1 MALLTA
7 EQVLTP
13 TQREMDSRAWSFGGT
28 WPYQPRWLFTDGIR
42 IHYVD
47 EGPRDGESVVMLHGS
62 PAWAY
67 VFRDAIRDVVDAG
80 LRAVA
85 YDQLGFGRSDKP
97 SREAE
102 YSLER
107 HVRHLDAL
115 VEALGLPAVTLW
127 ARGSGEATA
136 NVWAAKN
143 ERRVREVVV
152 DGAAPSWPPF
162 LRFPLLGKALV
173 KGAHVAVRGS
183 LSESGALDP
192 EERAAFLAPHPS
204 WASRSGIVAS
214 LASSPAP
221 DALVRASASR
231 ILAVA
236 EQAR

>member
-1 MALLTA
+1 MAQMTVR
-7 EQVLTP
+7 QLTP
-13 TQREMDSRAWSFGGT
+13 TQREMDSRDWSFGGT
-28 WPYQPRWLFTDGIR
+28 WPYEPRWLFTDGIR

-47 EGPRDGESVVMLHGS
+47 EGPRDGEPVVLLHGS
-62 PAWAY
+62 PAWSY
-67 VFRDAIRDVVDAG
+67 VFRDAIRAIAEAG
-80 LRAVA
+80 LRSVA

-107 HVRHLDAL
+107 HTRHLDAL
-115 VEALGLPAVTLW
+115 VEELELQEVTLW

-136 NVWAAKN
+136 NAWAARN
-143 ERRVREVVV
+143 EGRVRKVVV

-162 LRFPLLGKALV
+162 LRVPLLGKALV
-173 KGAHVAVRGS
+173 KGAHVAVRAS
-183 LSESGALDP
+183 LSRSGDLGP

-221 DALVRASASR
+221 DALVPASPER
-231 ILAVA
+231 ILAA
-236 EQAR
+236 TEQAR